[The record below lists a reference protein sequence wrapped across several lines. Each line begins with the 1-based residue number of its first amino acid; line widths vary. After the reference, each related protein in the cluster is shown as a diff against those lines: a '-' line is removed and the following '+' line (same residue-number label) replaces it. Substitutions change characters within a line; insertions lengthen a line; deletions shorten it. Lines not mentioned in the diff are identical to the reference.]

1 MKKNM
6 IIITAVFVTGTLI
19 FIILYRVLGFGI
31 LLTMSITFGTISYHF
46 VMRLVV
52 GFLYN
57 IFMNNH
63 ADYQNSWF
71 NVSTNE
77 QKLYEKLRVK
87 KWKYKMPVFEP
98 DIFDPRKHSW
108 VEIIQATCQAE
119 LVHETIVVLSFLPII
134 AGLWFGVYPVF
145 IITSVGAAIVD
156 TVFIIIQRYNR
167 PRILN
172 LIKR

>member
-87 KWKYKMPVFEP
+87 KWKYKMPAFEP

>member
-6 IIITAVFVTGTLI
+6 IIITAVFVTETLI

-87 KWKYKMPVFEP
+87 KWKYKMPAFEP

-134 AGLWFGVYPVF
+134 AGVWFGVYPVF
-145 IITSVGAAIVD
+145 IITSVGAAIFD